1 MQSFC
6 VADSPPRK
14 VACATLYCL
23 AACREKGE
31 TEVDPE
37 QKQNIRTLE
46 RDYLSILDALRNVT
60 VALSATPDSSRI
72 NSHPFADGGD
82 MRLLYSQIARF
93 VKVNLAAAI
102 SSSKEQLTASQVI
115 TNLHSM
121 GYLGTVL
128 AASQE
133 QDGFAS

>member
-1 MQSFC
+1 MISFLC
-6 VADSPPRK
+6 CTVLPCRLSRK
-14 VACATLYCL
+14 
-23 AACREKGE
+23 RE
-31 TEVDPE
+31 TETDAD

-46 RDYLSILDALRNVT
+46 RDYLSILDALRNMT
-60 VALSATPDSSRI
+60 TALSATPDASLI

-82 MRLLYSQIARF
+82 MRLLYAQIANF

-115 TNLHSM
+115 GNLHSM

-128 AASQE
+128 AASKE
-133 QDGFAS
+133 NNSGSV